1 MLIDDKQTDVEVAQ
15 RSHTTPSQVP
25 PHSEVNSSS
34 SHSNKQTDV
43 DVTQRSHTP
52 SQVSQTRS
60 EVSSSSSPS
69 YVNLNLLAQKSRKM
83 LLTEVGIFAE
93 EKMLT
98 KELSTLQRGAIRE
111 HSLIGIYHRVRVF
124 TRRWDSGSKP
134 S

>member
-1 MLIDDKQTDVEVAQ
+1 MLIDDKQTDEVAQ
-15 RSHTTPSQVP
+15 QSHTTPSQVP

-43 DVTQRSHTP
+43 DVTQRSRTP
-52 SQVSQTRS
+52 SQVSQTHS

-69 YVNLNLLAQKSRKM
+69 YVNLNLLAQKSRKR

-98 KELSTLQRGAIRE
+98 KELSTLRRGAIRE
-111 HSLIGIYHRVRVF
+111 HSFIGIYHRVRVF
-124 TRRWDSGSKP
+124 TRGWDSGSKP